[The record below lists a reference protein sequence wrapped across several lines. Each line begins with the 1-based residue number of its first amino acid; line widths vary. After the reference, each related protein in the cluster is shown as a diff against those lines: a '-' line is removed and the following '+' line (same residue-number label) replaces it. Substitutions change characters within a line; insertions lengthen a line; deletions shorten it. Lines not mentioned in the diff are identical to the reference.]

1 MKMIKLVLVIAV
13 IALTLFLLLPN
24 LSWGS
29 QNHARANCAKAAK
42 GSEF

>member
-1 MKMIKLVLVIAV
+1 MKMIKLVLVIAA

-29 QNHARANCAKAAK
+29 QSHVRANCPKAAK